1 MSPDCFTNSHT
12 ITADDRKSVGTHHGK
27 DRDMS
32 SDEGEGIRNSDRNAV
47 RREREDES
55 NKMILLE
62 QREASGA
69 FVSNER
75 QARMEDVIPVIR
87 V

>member
-1 MSPDCFTNSHT
+1 
-12 ITADDRKSVGTHHGK
+12 
-27 DRDMS
+27 MS

>member
-1 MSPDCFTNSHT
+1 MSPVCLTNSHI
-12 ITADDRKSVGTHHGK
+12 ITADDRKSVDTHHGK
-27 DRDMS
+27 NRDMS